1 MVKKL
6 FIVAGIA
13 ALSLTSSLG
22 YSQDLVQW
30 RGPERNGIYPA
41 TGLLKTWPAE
51 GPKMLWS
58 YEGLGKGFSS
68 VIVVGKKIYTT
79 GQTEGNGSLFAFD
92 LQGKLLWK
100 VDYGKDWNE
109 SFPGTRTTPTYYK
122 GNLYLLTALGDAICF
137 NAETG
142 KKIWNVDIKAKF
154 GPSSPMWGLV
164 ESPLVDETKV
174 YFSPGTTTTSMVALN
189 RLTGETVW
197 KSASIG
203 EVPAYNSPTFY
214 TYKNKKYIVGA
225 LSKSLYGVDASDG
238 TVLWKIP
245 QVSGNTINPNTPIY
259 KDGQIFSTTGYKGGS
274 LLLKLSDDGK
284 SVTQVWHNATL
295 DSQTGAAVWVGNYI
309 VGSGQTDKSWQALD
323 PKTGNVLFQTTELGR
338 GVVISADGLLYLY
351 ADNGDL
357 GLVELNDK
365 GFTVK
370 SKFKITLG
378 TDQHWAHPV
387 IDNGVL
393 YVRHGNALMAY
404 SIKK

>member
-1 MVKKL
+1 MAKKL
-6 FIVAGIA
+6 FFVAAIA
-13 ALSLTSSLG
+13 ALSLTSTLSFA
-22 YSQDLVQW
+22 QDLVQW
-30 RGPERNGIYPA
+30 RGPERTGIYPA

-51 GPKMLWS
+51 GPKVLWS

-68 VIVVGKKIYTT
+68 VIVAGKKIYTT
-79 GQTEGNGSLFAFD
+79 GQTESKGTLFAFD

-122 GNLYLLTALGDAICF
+122 GNLYLLTAFGDAICF

-142 KKIWNVDIKAKF
+142 KKIWNVDLKAKF
-154 GPSSPMWGLV
+154 GPSSPTWGLV

-203 EVPAYNSPTFY
+203 EVPSYNTPTFY
-214 TYKNKKYIVGA
+214 TYKNKKYIVAA
-225 LSKSLYGVDASDG
+225 LSKSLYAVDASDG
-238 TVLWKIP
+238 TLLWKTP

-295 DSQTGAAVWVGNYI
+295 DSQTGGAVWVGNYM
-309 VGSGQTDKSWQALD
+309 VGSGQNDKSWQALD
-323 PKTGNVLFQTTELGR
+323 SKTGNVAFQTTELGR
-338 GVVISADGLLYLY
+338 GAVISADGLLYFY
-351 ADNGDL
+351 ADNGEL
-357 GLVELNDK
+357 GLVELTDK
-365 GFTVK
+365 GFAVK

-393 YVRHGNALMAY
+393 YVRHGNALIAY

>member
-6 FIVAGIA
+6 FIVAAIA
-13 ALSLTSSLG
+13 ALSLTSSLSF
-22 YSQDLVQW
+22 SQDLVQW
-30 RGPERNGIYPA
+30 RGPERNGIFPA

-51 GPKMLWS
+51 GPKMIWS

-79 GQTEGNGSLFAFD
+79 GQNEGLGSLFAFD
-92 LQGKLLWK
+92 LQGKILWK
-100 VDYGKDWNE
+100 VEYGKDWNDAY
-109 SFPGTRTTPTYYK
+109 PGTRTTPTYYK

-174 YFSPGTTTTSMVALN
+174 YFSPGSSTTCMVALN
-189 RLTGETVW
+189 RLTGETIW
-197 KSASIG
+197 KAASFG
-203 EVPAYNSPTFY
+203 DVPSYNSPAFF
-214 TYKNKKYIVGA
+214 TYNKKKYIVGT
-225 LSKSLYGVDASDG
+225 LSKDVYCVDPNDG
-238 TVLWKIP
+238 TVLWKVS
-245 QVSGNTINPNTPIY
+245 QVNQTSIHPNTPIY
-259 KDGQIFSTTGYKGGS
+259 KDGYIFSTTGYKVGS
-274 LLLKLSDDGK
+274 VMIKLSDDGK
-284 SVTQVWHNATL
+284 TATDLWRNTTL
-295 DSQTGAAVWVGNYI
+295 DSQTGAAVWVGDYI
-309 VGSGQTDKSWQALD
+309 VGSGQTDRSWQALD
-323 PKTGNVLFQTTELGR
+323 PKTGKVLFQTTEIGK
-338 GVVISADGLLYLY
+338 GCVIYADGLLYCY

-357 GLVELNDK
+357 GIVELTDK